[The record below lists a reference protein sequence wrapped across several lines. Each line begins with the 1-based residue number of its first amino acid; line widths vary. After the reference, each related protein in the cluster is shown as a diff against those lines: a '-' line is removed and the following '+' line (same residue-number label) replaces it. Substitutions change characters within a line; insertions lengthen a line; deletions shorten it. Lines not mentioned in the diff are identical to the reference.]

1 LHSLRE
7 LSEPV
12 RVTGLSRGARALLLA
27 KWADESRTESAPI
40 LVVCPTSEAA
50 QELADELD
58 TLGETVLGRA
68 ARISLFPGW
77 DHSPYSSI
85 APSIGVR
92 LQRIATLS
100 RLAQPDGGPEIVV
113 TSLPAALHR
122 TLPLSVLETRSFVLR
137 TGESVESRDVLA
149 RNLAEAGYIRVDP
162 VEDRG
167 TFAVRGDLIDV
178 FPPELERPIRLEL
191 WGDEIE
197 KIREFDPTTQR
208 TIAPDRAEDEKK
220 DTRFGPA
227 REVIINSETVSK
239 IRERFKQRADDE
251 GVSRSLRDPMLE
263 RIHPGSYPE
272 SADFWSAFAYG
283 AEAKTLFGFYPWG
296 KVAVVD
302 PLGTDQGWDS
312 WLADQKEREKE
323 AVASGIILPKL
334 EEEFDTEF
342 GSIEKSLETRGVSRR
357 LYLDVLELADL
368 TARPEMSATI
378 DDEYFS
384 PPEKDPDAIKPR
396 HRAVVKTNS
405 DLHSSREGGSG
416 GKSASL
422 DFIPMKFGLWK
433 KQGFKTLVLASTPS
447 QLERLRQVF
456 DERNISVAL
465 PGDSV
470 ASTTGEGGPTAV
482 GELIPGLVHLREG
495 SIGEGFRWPADGVVV
510 VTDSEIFGTRARH
523 QTRKKRKQDESA
535 AREWSNLQ
543 ALTDL
548 NVGDPIVHI
557 DHGIGRYQGIMR
569 LDLNGASNDFLL
581 LEYANKDKL
590 YLPVYRLNVIQK
602 YMGGT
607 GEHVALDQLGAS
619 HFAKAKDKAKE
630 SVRKIAIDLVKLYAE
645 RKVRP
650 GLRLPPND
658 GEISKFEAGFPFD
671 ETPDQLRAIEATYED
686 LESGRVM
693 DRLVCGD
700 VGYGK
705 TEVAIRAAFKTVY
718 GGYQVAVLVP
728 TTVLA
733 HQHEQNFRNRIS
745 KEYPA
750 LRIESV
756 SRFKSAKEQKEV
768 LKAVEEGKVDIIIG
782 THRLLSKDVRFKA
795 LGLVVIDEEHR
806 FGVEHKEKLK
816 TFRTNTHVLTLTA
829 TPIPRTLHMSL
840 SGLRDISLINTA
852 PVNRLPIRTYV
863 SKLDDDLVRRAI
875 ETELS
880 RGGQVFFVHNRVQSI
895 FSVADRIRELV
906 PRARLAV
913 GHGQMADGEL
923 ERVMMDFYEKKADVL
938 VSTTIIESGLDVPSA
953 NTMLI
958 DRADTFGLAQLYQL
972 RGRVGRGQTRAYAYL
987 FIPNEGMITED
998 AKKRLEV
1005 IQRFVELGSGFSIA
1019 SHDLEIRGGGD
1030 VLGAQQS
1037 GHINA
1042 IGFDLYTELLEEAIR
1057 ELQGKPLEPEE
1068 SHREPEIKVP
1078 FSAFLPEDYVSDPH
1092 QRLGLYRR
1100 LSSANDEATIDEIE
1114 VELQDRFGKL
1124 PDTAKN
1130 LLWLI
1135 RVKRMLKMLKVD
1147 ALTVGPERVVLVPGK
1162 ESALD
1167 PVRAIALV
1175 SSHGAK
1181 YQLTPDS
1188 KFIAKVK
1195 ILSLQDLY
1203 HSVSTL
1209 LRELSFRD

>member
-1 LHSLRE
+1 VIGSSSSISILRSLRE
-7 LSEPV
+7 LSEPI
-12 RVTGLSRGARALLLA
+12 RVTGLARGARALLLA
-27 KWADESRTESAPI
+27 RWVEEARANGDADPL
-40 LVVCPTSEAA
+40 LVVCPTNEAA
-50 QELADELD
+50 SELAEEID
-58 TLGETVLGRA
+58 TLSETVLGRNVTA
-68 ARISLFPGW
+68 CFFPGW

-85 APSIGVR
+85 APSIEVR
-92 LQRIATLS
+92 LRRIAVLS
-100 RLAQPDGGPEIVV
+100 RLATVDERPELVI

-122 TLPLSVLETRSFVLR
+122 TLPLSVLEARSFVLR
-137 TGESVESRDVLA
+137 AGESVESRDALA
-149 RNLAEAGYIRVDP
+149 RKLGDAGYLRVDP

-178 FPPELERPIRLEL
+178 FPPEAERPIRIEL

-197 KIREFDPTTQR
+197 KLREFDPKSQR
-208 TIAPDRAEDEKK
+208 TVEGSDRAEV
-220 DTRFGPA
+220 RFGPG
-227 REVIINSETVSK
+227 REVIINHDTVARV
-239 IRERFKQRADDE
+239 RERLKERADDE
-251 GVSRSLRDPMLE
+251 GIPRSVRDPLLE

-272 SADFWSAFAYG
+272 SADFWSRFAYG
-283 AEAKTLFGFYPWG
+283 ADAKTLFGFSIWS

-302 PLGTDQGWDS
+302 PLGVDQEWDA
-312 WLADQKEREKE
+312 WLADQREREKE
-323 AVASGIILPKL
+323 ALSSGVILPKL
-334 EEEFDTEF
+334 EDEFDASF
-342 GSIEKSLETRGVSRR
+342 GSVEKSLETMRIPKR
-357 LYLDVLELADL
+357 LYFDVLELADL
-368 TARPEMSATI
+368 SAK
-378 DDEYFS
+378 
-384 PPEKDPDAIKPR
+384 PEKPAEEDEFLAPPPKDADEPKPR
-396 HRAVVKTNS
+396 HRTVMKTNV
-405 DLHSSREGGSG
+405 DLHVAVEGEGGG
-416 GKSASL
+416 RTGTL
-422 DFIPMKFGLWK
+422 DFIPQKFGLWK

-447 QLERLRQVF
+447 QVDRLRYVF
-456 DERNISVAL
+456 DERSIPVAM
-465 PGDSV
+465 P
-470 ASTTGEGGPTAV
+470 GEGRDLT
-482 GELIPGLVHLREG
+482 PGVVHIREG
-495 SIGEGFRWPADGVVV
+495 TIAQGFRWPAEGLVV
-510 VTDSEIFGTRARH
+510 VTDAEIFGTRSRH
-523 QTRKKRKQDESA
+523 KSSRSRKRDESA
-535 AREWSNLQ
+535 AKEWSNLQ

-548 NVGDPIVHI
+548 NVGDPVVHI
-557 DHGIGRYQGIMR
+557 DHGIGRYQGITR
-569 LDLNGASNDFLL
+569 LDLNGASNDYLL
-581 LEYANKDKL
+581 LEYAKGDKL

-607 GEHVALDQLGAS
+607 GEHVALDTLGRDQ
-619 HFAKAKDKAKE
+619 FAKAKEKAKE
-630 SVRKIAIDLVKLYAE
+630 SVRKIAIDLVQLYAE
-645 RKVRP
+645 RKIRP
-650 GLRLPPND
+650 GIRMSPND
-658 GEISKFEAGFPFD
+658 AEMSKFEASFPYD
-671 ETPDQLRAIEATYED
+671 ETPDQLRAIEATYDD

-705 TEVAIRAAFKTVY
+705 TEVAIRAAFKVVY
-718 GGYQVAVLVP
+718 SGHQVAVLVP

-733 HQHEQNFRNRIS
+733 HQHEQSFRARIS

-750 LRIESV
+750 IRIESV
-756 SRFKSAKEQKEV
+756 SRFKTAKDQKQI
-768 LKAVEEGKVDIIIG
+768 LKDAEEGKVDILIG
-782 THRLLSKDVRFKA
+782 THRMLSKDVRFKS

-863 SKLDDDLVRRAI
+863 SKFDEDLARRAI

-895 FSVADRIRELV
+895 HGIAKRLNELV
-906 PRARLAV
+906 PRAKIAI
-913 GHGQMADGEL
+913 GHGQMAEGEL
-923 ERVMMDFYEKKADVL
+923 EKVMMDFYEKKADVL
-938 VSTTIIESGLDVPSA
+938 LSTTIIESGLDVPSA

-958 DRADTFGLAQLYQL
+958 DRADSFGLAQLYQL

-987 FIPNEGMITED
+987 FIPNEGAISED

-1005 IQRFVELGSGFSIA
+1005 IQRFVELGSGFSVA

-1030 VLGAQQS
+1030 ILGPQQS

-1042 IGFDLYTELLEEAIR
+1042 VGFDLYTELLEEAIR

-1078 FSAFLPEDYVSDPH
+1078 FSAFLPEDYVADPH

-1100 LSSANDEATIDEIE
+1100 LSAAKEESAIDEVE

-1135 RVKRMLKMLKVD
+1135 RVKRMLKVLRID
-1147 ALTVGPERVVLVPGK
+1147 ALTVGPERVVLTPGK
-1162 ESALD
+1162 ESLLD

-1175 SSHGAK
+1175 SSHAK
-1181 YQLTPDS
+1181 KYSLTPDS
-1188 KFIAKVK
+1188 KFIAQVK

-1203 HSVSTL
+1203 QTVSTL
-1209 LRELSFRD
+1209 LSELSFRK